1 MAPRLLLLLLP
12 LLHNSTAAPPPP
24 LPIPSLAV
32 ALVGL
37 EHHRTLAADLAD
49 LGVTTISDLFLLRNS
64 DLADLGLNA
73 NERLLLGEVCSTV
86 DSQYIGAPPLIA
98 CVPPTGAHFDVLFQG
113 PTFKAF
119 GAVLPGGFVV
129 LSCSGASASSPVA
142 VLRRRSAS
150 NLPFFYTI
158 GTGGDNDDDARWV
171 KSISGQ
177 HTITDTLAD
186 VRNALIPTARWTLPA
201 FASTQASKRRGAQ
214 WEGWDGSD
222 VWQET
227 GSIT

>member
-1 MAPRLLLLLLP
+1 
-12 LLHNSTAAPPPP
+12 
-24 LPIPSLAV
+24 LPIPSLAL

-49 LGVTTISDLFLLRNS
+49 LGVTTIPDLFLLRNS
-64 DLADLGLNA
+64 DLADLGLSA
-73 NERLLLGEVCSTV
+73 YERLLLGGEVSSTV
-86 DSQYIGAPPLIA
+86 DSQSIGAPPLIA
-98 CVPPTGAHFDVLFQG
+98 CAPPTGAHFDVLFHG

-129 LSCSGASASSPVA
+129 LSCSSASASSPVA

-158 GTGGDNDDDARWV
+158 GTGGGNDDDGRWV
-171 KSISGQ
+171 QSISGQ

-186 VRNALIPTARWTLPA
+186 VRSVLVPTARWTLPA

-214 WEGWDGSD
+214 WEGWGGIDE
-222 VWQET
+222 WQET